1 MYLENNW
8 AHTKNWMLEALNLF
22 DKEKDHGQLD
32 VNLVYEHLRFA
43 EFKVHIYS
51 IYIYTNSV
59 VHLSLSVIITFISK

>member
-22 DKEKDHGQLD
+22 DKEKDQGQLD

-43 EFKVHIYS
+43 EFKVHI
-51 IYIYTNSV
+51 
-59 VHLSLSVIITFISK
+59 